1 MGQNNC
7 KEVVDEQGDTIVRKN
22 YADAKYVDCL
32 YFVNI
37 TYIGREQEIIL
48 RR

>member
-22 YADAKYVDCL
+22 YADAKYA
-32 YFVNI
+32 YFVVF
-37 TYIGREQEIIL
+37 
-48 RR
+48 